1 MEQKRAAR
9 IVLYVLVGV
18 CNLALL
24 GLVLAWWFWPEL
36 TRQIVLFG
44 GVDLLLLGGW
54 WLLRDN

>member
-9 IVLYVLVGV
+9 IVLYVLVAL

-36 TRQIVLFG
+36 TRQIALFG
-44 GVDLLLLGGW
+44 GADLLLFGGW